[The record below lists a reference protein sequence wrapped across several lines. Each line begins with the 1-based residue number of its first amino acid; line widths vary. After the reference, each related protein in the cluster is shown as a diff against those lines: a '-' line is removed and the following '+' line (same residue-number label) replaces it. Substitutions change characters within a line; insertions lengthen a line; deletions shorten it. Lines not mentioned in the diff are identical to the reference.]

1 MASSPK
7 QETALLF
14 DLHRLQRPP
23 DIGLNCLESDL
34 MPKYTQALSLNRD
47 IALTGDVNC
56 DLLTKNPRGDAL
68 RSFCISVNAKQL
80 IEKPT
85 RVTKNSC
92 SLLDLILV
100 FNPDSVQ
107 SGDVLNLTISDHY
120 LVFAVLN
127 LRAPKQA
134 TNYITARS
142 FRKYNADQFA
152 NDIAHIPWD
161 TIDLINSVDEKLDAF
176 NDLFLT
182 CLNAHAPVKT
192 VKLKRKPNPFITD
205 YIKDLIKTRDSMRRT
220 GSVNDWQV
228 FRNLK
233 KEVKSILRKAEKEYF
248 NEQICA
254 NKNNTGAIWK
264 TIRRALPK
272 KSSCTTHY
280 TKDSSILGNEFN
292 QFFISFGVNAA
303 AKSAELARSLGLT
316 DYLPSCSNNSP
327 KSGEGLFDFKPLSC
341 CEVREVCR
349 PTKPPLH
356 TSDFN

>member
-1 MASSPK
+1 
-7 QETALLF
+7 
-14 DLHRLQRPP
+14 
-23 DIGLNCLESDL
+23 

-47 IALTGDVNC
+47 IVLIGDVNC
-56 DLLTKNPRGDAL
+56 DLLTKSPRCDAL
-68 RSFCISVNAKQL
+68 RYFCISVNAKQL

-92 SLLDLILV
+92 SLLDVILV
-100 FNPDSVQ
+100 CNPDSVQ
-107 SGDVLNLTISDHY
+107 SGDVLDLTISDHY

-134 TNYITARS
+134 TNYITTRS

-161 TIDLINSVDEKLDAF
+161 TIDLMNSVDEKLDAF

-205 YIKDLIKTRDSMRRT
+205 DIKDLMKTRDSMHRKARGT

-228 FRNLK
+228 FRDLK
-233 KEVKSILRKAEKEYF
+233 KEVKSFLRKAEKEYF

-254 NKNNTGAIWK
+254 NKNNTRAIWK
-264 TIRRALPK
+264 TIRRALRITPRIPVF
-272 KSSCTTHY
+272 SLTNST
-280 TKDSSILGNEFN
+280 
-292 QFFISFGVNAA
+292 SF
-303 AKSAELARSLGLT
+303 L
-316 DYLPSCSNNSP
+316 YLS
-327 KSGEGLFDFKPLSC
+327 E
-341 CEVREVCR
+341 
-349 PTKPPLH
+349 
-356 TSDFN
+356 